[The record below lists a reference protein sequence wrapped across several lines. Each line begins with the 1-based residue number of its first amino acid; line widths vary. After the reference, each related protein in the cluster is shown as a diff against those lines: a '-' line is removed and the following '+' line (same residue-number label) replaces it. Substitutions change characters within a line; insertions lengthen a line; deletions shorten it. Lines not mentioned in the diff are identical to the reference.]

1 MCTMIARS
9 KGISF
14 RKWMSATHCS
24 LLILLIYLSGSLSEE
39 ICQKEV
45 KPETIE
51 TRIHKNS
58 IPKGG
63 VSAGRYTKDK
73 DSTNQWLCI
82 VSCCQDPNNCDSAF
96 FHKNVCYLIKC
107 NVTYSGACDPVT
119 KTDAKYNDTVYVNVR
134 DVVYQQCDLLN
145 NNGCQKG
152 EECRYSSDDGAT
164 RCLCKAGYI
173 ENQLGSCVALSAAD
187 LDPVS
192 STGECEYPLDNTCHK
207 NEECYL
213 PPHTHKRVGTC
224 RCKEGYI
231 RDTTNTC
238 VATPKLIEKT
248 TTASVPVTQRT
259 DSEKSVKVCEYG
271 LDSCGEHQECY
282 LPKNSL
288 KRSGICVCVEGYY
301 MGTNNECVLSPSST
315 ATPRTTTSE
324 VIQTTP
330 TGHRSKRAEKHVE
343 GKISKL
349 TVSAGNAVKLQLP
362 KDETVL
368 TCFVL
373 EKETPGEKFQYEW
386 SLITSPE
393 GAEIGKMV
401 GKNTDKLTI
410 SKLIAGLYTFKIE
423 VTGQNRVGEADVN
436 VTVLPPTR
444 KNSPPV
450 AVINPKEQIVKLP
463 NSAILDGS
471 DSSDDDKIVKYLW
484 EEMSGPLQDH
494 TLQDDKN
501 MLTLKDLVPGNYIF
515 KLTVTDSDGATNSTV
530 ANVTVIKETDYPPKA
545 DAGSDVVIHLP
556 QDSVILYGNSSTD
569 DKGIKSYEWIKSADD
584 KLTADMTGTTSPYL
598 HLSKLQVGDYTFTLK
613 VTDTAE
619 QVSTATVHLFVKPDV
634 NTPPVAVTAGHLNV
648 VLPLEGLVLDGR
660 NSTDDKMINT
670 YLWKQT
676 GGTPSLKIENSDTA
690 LATAVGDITPGEYK
704 FTLTVTDQEKL
715 QSSQDLTVIVKEL
728 PNKAPVSRAGGE
740 RLVTLPITL
749 VEIDGSKSSDDKKI
763 VRYNWERDAKSL
775 AAGDIL
781 NGTDHEA
788 VLQLVNLVAG
798 KYIFKLTVFDAE
810 GLSSTDTANLHV
822 KEDPH
827 KKDLLELTLDT
838 NLEEFT
844 AEDKENLRSQL
855 SSMLPKSSDGDISA
869 EIQTLHKS
877 PNSLLHVTFYMANV
891 RKESHNYR
899 NGPETARLMREQL
912 ESSNYHILNY
922 KVKSLDTIV
931 CQNNCSGHGFCDN
944 RSKTCVCE
952 AFWMQNFFIFH
963 VMNGESNC
971 DWSIL
976 YFIIVL
982 FLLVVALAAIVWGAI
997 CWIKKR
1003 RCRCYKWKTKKRHRY
1018 SLLQEVDDAKD
1029 EIKLLPK
1036 GKTQNS
1042 SVMMSE
1048 SDLSTDEET
1057 LFINTSNKKT
1067 NGFIQKPLNGVSKHI
1082 KTKLRA

>member
-1 MCTMIARS
+1 MVS
-9 KGISF
+9 KTRDISS
-14 RKWMSATHCS
+14 RKWMSATNCS
-24 LLILLIYLSGSLSEE
+24 LLLVIVFLAGSVSEE
-39 ICQKEV
+39 ICGREVQPEVLQK
-45 KPETIE
+45 
-51 TRIHKNS
+51 RIHKNS

-63 VSAGRYTKDK
+63 ASAGVYTKDK

-82 VSCCQDPNNCDSAF
+82 VSCCQDSSVCDSAF
-96 FHKNVCYLIKC
+96 FHKNTCYLIKC
-107 NVTYSGACDPVT
+107 NLTYPGGCDAIT
-119 KTDAKYNDTVYVNVR
+119 KNSAKYNDTYYINVR

-145 NNGCQKG
+145 NNGCKEG
-152 EECRYSSDDGAT
+152 EECRYFSEDGAP
-164 RCLCKAGYI
+164 RCVCKAGYI
-173 ENQLGSCVALSAAD
+173 QDQLGNCVALAD
-187 LDPVS
+187 PALADPVS
-192 STGECEYPLDNTCHK
+192 STGECEYPLDNTCHQ

-213 PPHTHKRVGTC
+213 PPHTHRRVGTC
-224 RCKEGYI
+224 RCKEGYH
-231 RDTTNTC
+231 RDGTNTC
-238 VATPKLIEKT
+238 VASDSIGKNNNTNT
-248 TTASVPVTQRT
+248 TLLPPTTKAAVDSSVV
-259 DSEKSVKVCEYG
+259 VCEYG
-271 LDSCGEHQECY
+271 LDSCGKHQECY

-288 KRSGICVCVEGYY
+288 KRSGICVCVEGYV
-301 MGTNNECVLSPSST
+301 MGTDNQCILNAST
-315 ATPRTTTSE
+315 TPVPKTTTPE

-330 TGHRSKRAEKHVE
+330 KVT
-343 GKISKL
+343 KL
-349 TVSAGNAVKLQLP
+349 SVSAGNTVELQLP

-373 EKETPGEKFQYEW
+373 EKENPGEKFQYEW

-410 SKLIAGLYTFKIE
+410 SNLIAGLYTFKIE
-423 VTGQNRVGEADVN
+423 VTGVNRVGEAYVN
-436 VTVLPPTR
+436 VTVLPPAR
-444 KNSPPV
+444 QNSPPV
-450 AVINPKEQIVKLP
+450 AVINPKEQVVKLP

-494 TLQDDKN
+494 NLQDDRN
-501 MLTLKDLVPGNYIF
+501 MLTLKDLVPGYYVF

-569 DKGIKSYEWIKSADD
+569 DKGIKSYEWIKSAED

-613 VTDTAE
+613 VTDTAD

-634 NTPPVAVTAGHLNV
+634 NTPPVAVTVGQLTKII
-648 VLPLEGLVLDGR
+648 PLKGLVLDGR
-660 NSTDDKMINT
+660 NSTDDKKIDS
-670 YLWKQT
+670 YSWVQT
-676 GGTPSLKIENSDTA
+676 GGTPTLKILNSDTA

-704 FTLTVTDQEKL
+704 FTLTVADQEKL
-715 QSSQDLTVIVKEL
+715 KSSQDLTIVVKEL
-728 PNKAPVSRAGGE
+728 PNKAPVSNAGGD
-740 RLVTLPITL
+740 RIVTLPVTL
-749 VEIDGSKSSDDKKI
+749 VEIDGSKSMDDKKI
-763 VRYNWERDAKSL
+763 VRYSWERDDKSL
-775 AAGDIL
+775 AAGDVL
-781 NGTDHEA
+781 NGSDHGA
-788 VLQLVNLVAG
+788 VLQLINLVAG
-798 KYIFKLTVFDAE
+798 KYIFRLTVFDAE
-810 GLSSTDTANLHV
+810 GLSSSDTANLHV

-827 KKDLLELTLDT
+827 KKDLIELTLDT

-844 AEDKENLRSQL
+844 VEDKENLRSQL
-855 SSMLPKSSDGDISA
+855 SSMLPKSQNGDVSA

-877 PNSLLHVTFYMANV
+877 PSSLLHITFYMTDI
-891 RKESHNYR
+891 RKESR
-899 NGPETARLMREQL
+899 NIRPGPETSKLLKEQL

-922 KVKSLDTIV
+922 KVLSLDTIV

-944 RSKTCVCE
+944 KSKRCVCD
-952 AFWMQNFFIFH
+952 AFWMQNFFLFN

-971 DWSIL
+971 DWSVL

-1048 SDLSTDEET
+1048 SDLTTDEEET
-1057 LFINTSNKKT
+1057 LFINTKKT